1 MKRYVLA
8 GLLLQI
14 IICCSNVI
22 AQKTEVRYLSGTDNE
37 HTVQWDF
44 LCTKGRNSGKWTTIP
59 VPSHWEQHGFG
70 GYDYGRDYVTYGKNF
85 RFHDEQG
92 QYKHRFKV
100 PDSWKDKDIFIVF
113 EGSMTDTEVKI
124 NGKLAGPVHQ
134 GAFYQFK
141 YNIADKLLWGK
152 ENLLEVTVS
161 KMSADA
167 SVNNAE
173 RLADYWI
180 LGGIFRPV
188 YLMALP
194 ASHIVRT
201 SIDAKADGSFAA
213 QVFLQKPVQASQL
226 KTSIFDSKG
235 KLVASFQQPVTG
247 KDSALVLRHQLA
259 GIQTWNAETPNLYKL
274 QLDWVQGSK
283 KLHSI
288 TQKFGFRTIEI
299 RKGEGIFINGTQV
312 KMKGVNRHVWWP
324 ETGRAV
330 NAKIDLMDVQ
340 LMKQMNMN
348 AVRCSHYPPDQSFL
362 DICDSL
368 GLYVLD
374 ELAGWQKAYS
384 TKAGAPLVKEMV
396 ERDANHPSI
405 IIWSNGNEG
414 GHNKEL
420 DDDYGM
426 YDFSKRPVIHAHHR
440 PGNDFNGI
448 DCNHYEDY
456 YSSKKILEDEPH
468 IYMPTEFLHSQDDG
482 GGGAALYDFWE
493 LHWRSKKSAG
503 GFLWALVDEGLVRTD
518 MNNLIDVN
526 GVNAPD
532 GVLGPHREKEGSF
545 FAIRDIFSPV
555 KISWP
560 DLLPASFDGTVA
572 LENRYHY
579 SNLNSCVF
587 KWQLLNYTK
596 PYSGQKGASVL
607 KKGNAASPDIAP
619 LKTGN
624 LSLMLPTDWRNYDA
638 LELIVVDQHGAE
650 VIRDIRRIKNN
661 QALLTAAMSRSGKDS
676 VTIADNDTLI
686 TLKSGPVS
694 IAINKSTGL
703 LEKVA
708 NADRGPLSFA
718 NGPVLVGGDAKVQS
732 VVAGKQGANAVVTVT
747 YTGTM
752 QQAVWTMQPGGWV
765 KLEYQYAP
773 VGTQQFAGIS
783 FSYPENFMLG
793 ARWLGNGPYRVWKNR
808 MLGGRFSVHENMN
821 NNTITGSYPW
831 NFPEFKGY
839 YANIAWME
847 MNTVEGKFLMAS
859 EDDSLFVRLF
869 NFYGLSGPK
878 PHPVLP
884 SGDIS
889 WLDAIP
895 PVGTKLALGLNT
907 NTRVLGPQS
916 EPKVFD
922 GKPIKHTLWFYFG
935 LPSPEDQRQQFTM
948 PSVNDL
954 L

>member
-1 MKRYVLA
+1 MKRYVLV

-14 IICCSNVI
+14 IFCCSNVI
-22 AQKTEVRYLSGTDNE
+22 AQQTEVRYLSGTDNE
-37 HTVQWDF
+37 HTVKWDF

-100 PDSWKDKDIFIVF
+100 PDSWKGKDIFIVF

-235 KLVASFQQPVTG
+235 KLVSSFQQSVSG
-247 KDSALVLRHQLA
+247 KDSVLVLRHQLA

-274 QLDWVQGSK
+274 QLDWLHAGK

-362 DICDSL
+362 NLCDSL

-493 LHWRSKKSAG
+493 LHWKAKKSAG

-572 LENRYHY
+572 LENRYHF
-579 SNLNSCVF
+579 SNLNSCAF

-624 LSLMLPTDWRNYDA
+624 LSLALPADWRNYDA
-638 LELIVVDQHGAE
+638 LELIVVDRHGEE

-732 VVAGKQGANAVVTVT
+732 VVASKQGANAVVTVT

-821 NNTITGSYPW
+821 NNTMTGSYPW

-869 NFYGLSGPK
+869 HFYGLSGPK

>member
-8 GLLLQI
+8 GLMLSFVF
-14 IICCSNVI
+14 CCSNVI
-22 AQKTEVRYLSGTDNE
+22 AQQTELRYLSGTDNE

-194 ASHIVRT
+194 ASHITRT

-213 QVFLQKPVQASQL
+213 QVFLQKPVQTSQL
-226 KTSIFDSKG
+226 KASIFDSKG

-274 QLDWVQGSK
+274 QLEWVQGSK

-324 ETGRAV
+324 ETGRAI

-493 LHWRSKKSAG
+493 LHWKAKKSAG

-560 DLLPASFDGTVA
+560 DLLTASFDGTVA

-607 KKGNAASPDIAP
+607 EKGNAASPDIAP

-718 NGPVLVGGDAKVQS
+718 NGPVLVGGDANVQS

-773 VGTQQFAGIS
+773 TGTQQFAGIS

-808 MLGGRFSVHENMN
+808 MLGGRFNVHENMN
-821 NNTITGSYPW
+821 NNTMTGSYPW

-907 NTRVLGPQS
+907 NTKVLGLQS